1 VHAIRIRAALFAPC
15 LVLASA
21 LAGSAELTDA
31 ELAKDVSSELAT
43 DEWLA
48 GAGIEVSVRD
58 GIVTLTGELPA
69 LRAKDH
75 AAEVAELVRGVRAVV
90 NRIRVKAPPIA
101 DSTLKTAASRAI
113 SALRTD
119 VQLTVDAGTVILEG
133 SIPSLRD
140 RLFIEETVKTVLG
153 VRALDSRLTIDSNGL
168 SDEDLEAA
176 LRALLAWDS
185 RLESGEISVKV
196 EERNVTLEGTV
207 RSAADKSRA
216 IRLAGLPGV
225 ESIDAS
231 QVQVELGSAAR
242 LRPGRAPG
250 DGQLRKAIEDALFYD
265 PRVRGF
271 QVDVRVEDGVATL
284 EGEASSLRA
293 RIAAEDDAASVTGVR
308 GVVNQ
313 LSVRPPSPRSD
324 RDIEAEVALALEQD
338 PAIERED
345 IVVLVLDGKVRL
357 EGSLETGRSK
367 DLATEVVSSIEGVVE
382 VENEIQVV
390 PPEFSS
396 EEDEKIRD
404 RIEGQLRR
412 STIVDASNIQ
422 VRVENG
428 KATLTG
434 EVRSVAAL
442 RSATREAFQ
451 GGAILVANQLE
462 VRNGERLEAEERW
475 MAMRSATPALV
486 TGSYPSRT
494 PSEKEADR
502 RGTWDGSGFRSI
514 PPSPPSHPAQ
524 PG

>member
-1 VHAIRIRAALFAPC
+1 LRRSSHRASSWRALWPET
-15 LVLASA
+15 
-21 LAGSAELTDA
+21 AELADI
-31 ELAKDVSSELAT
+31 ELAKDVSSEIAT

-58 GIVTLTGELPA
+58 GIVTLTGELPV

-90 NRIRVKAPPIA
+90 NRIRVKAAPVA

-113 SALRTD
+113 SALGTD
-119 VQLTVDAGTVILEG
+119 VRLTVDGGTVILEG

-140 RLFIEETVKTVLG
+140 RVWIEETVKTILG
-153 VRALDSRLTIDSNGL
+153 VRAIDSRLTIDTIGL

-176 LRALLAWDS
+176 LRTLLAWDS
-185 RLESGEISVKV
+185 RLASGEISVKV
-196 EERNVTLEGTV
+196 EERNVSLEGTV
-207 RSAADKSRA
+207 RSAAEKSRA

-231 QVQVELGSAAR
+231 QVQVELGSAAL
-242 LRPGRAPG
+242 LRAERAPS
-250 DGQLRKAIEDALFYD
+250 DSQVRKAVEDALFYD

-271 QVDVRVEDGVATL
+271 QVDVGVEDGIATL

-308 GVVNQ
+308 AVVNE
-313 LSVRPPSPRSD
+313 LTVRPTSLRSD
-324 RDIEAEVALALEQD
+324 RDIEADVALALEQD

-367 DLATEVVSSIEGVVE
+367 DRATEVVSSIEGVVE

-390 PPEFSS
+390 PPGFSS
-396 EEDEKIRD
+396 EEDEQIRD
-404 RIEGQLRR
+404 GIERQLRR
-412 STIVDASNIQ
+412 STMVDASTIQ

-434 EVRSVAAL
+434 GVSSIAAL

-462 VRNGERLEAEERW
+462 VRNGERP
-475 MAMRSATPALV
+475 STP
-486 TGSYPSRT
+486 R
-494 PSEKEADR
+494 
-502 RGTWDGSGFRSI
+502 
-514 PPSPPSHPAQ
+514 
-524 PG
+524 